1 VTPLTAD
8 QLPRGA
14 RWLMNGLAVAVFG
27 WMVYCLVAWATHSGI
42 WRITWDLIAS
52 HQRGKPDGLSIAFI
66 SMTPGFA
73 LVVAV
78 AWPTHALLRRRRP
91 SE

>member
-1 VTPLTAD
+1 MTPLTAD
-8 QLPRGA
+8 QLPRGV

-42 WRITWDLIAS
+42 WRITWDFIAS
-52 HQRGKPDGLSIAFI
+52 HQRGKPDGRSIAFI

-78 AWPTHALLRRRRP
+78 AWPTHTLLRRRR
-91 SE
+91 SSK